1 MWYVGTVVAGHELV
15 SIWVSGRQ
23 ARYICT
29 DQVGG
34 VHVFEERIKGDLPM
48 RLAALRYLL
57 DAAPPG
63 TVFAPAHPGSITFFR
78 DWEEST
84 LACSLL
90 HEEPNETHE

>member
-1 MWYVGTVVAGHELV
+1 
-15 SIWVSGRQ
+15 
-23 ARYICT
+23 
-29 DQVGG
+29 
-34 VHVFEERIKGDLPM
+34 M